1 MTHFFIFNNAS
12 RAANY
17 GVGTYIRQLSEGLS
31 ICPDTAVTFIDMYA
45 NVKEFAV
52 TTDEQGYRHYQIPA
66 APTGRESDT
75 YCRCQFYLLA
85 RHIHAD
91 ASDRLVFQ
99 FNYFHHFSLAAL
111 LKAHFPDCRIILTV
125 HYLNWCF
132 ELNGN
137 LSRLRTLISE
147 GYEPSDDTEQRII
160 AGVTDEQRFLHL
172 ADEVFVLS
180 RSTRSI
186 LTEDYKVNPDKLQLI
201 YNGGGD
207 SLSPR
212 PSEASTFRH
221 ILFMGRLDEIK
232 GLKYLISAF
241 EKIAPKHTD
250 ARLVIAGDGDFQPYL
265 SQSRSMQGRVS
276 FLGRVQGDEVQQ
288 VYRTAYIGVMPSFH
302 EQCSYTAIEMMRHGI
317 PLIGTDSTGLAEMLD
332 ATPQLRIH
340 IDEENFEEESFV
352 SQIADRLELLLSD
365 QSAYHK
371 FSQAVCRLFEE
382 RYRTSSMTQSIQD
395 ALHKSF
401 DRPSYILSTDY
412 LPHIDERMKRLVE
425 QRPDIDTDFFGLS
438 GIAVYLWWR
447 FCSLQEQA
455 GKEEQTATLRTV
467 LEQCMEWML
476 QAVEGTQ
483 LSSEM
488 TATLLNMQEKSFC
501 PAIAKSLSATCDS
514 TQQSAT
520 VEIPAEYRII
530 HNALNIC
537 NCKI

>member
-31 ICPDTAVTFIDMYA
+31 VCPDTAVTFIDMYA
-45 NVKEFAV
+45 DVKEFTV
-52 TTDEQGYRHYQIPA
+52 TTDEQGYSHYQIPA

-85 RHIHAD
+85 RHIHAG

-111 LKAHFPDCRIILTV
+111 LKAHFPDSRIILTV

-137 LSRLRTLISE
+137 LSRLRKLISE
-147 GYEPSDDTEQRII
+147 GDEPSDDTERRII
-160 AGVTDEQRFLHL
+160 AGFSDEQKFLHL

-186 LTEDYKVNPDKLQLI
+186 LTEDYKVNPDKLHLI

-207 SLSPR
+207 SLSTR

-276 FLGRVQGDEVQQ
+276 FLGRVQGDDVQQ
-288 VYRTAYIGVMPSFH
+288 VYRTTYIGVMPSFH

-332 ATPQLRIH
+332 ATPQFRIH

-365 QSAYHK
+365 QSTYRK
-371 FSQAVCRLFEE
+371 SSQAVCRLFKE

-412 LPHIDERMKRLVE
+412 LPHIDERMKQLVE
-425 QRPDIDTDFFGLS
+425 QRPDIDTDFFGLG
-438 GIAVYLWWR
+438 GIAIYLWWR
-447 FCSLQEQA
+447 FCRLQEQA
-455 GKEEQTATLRTV
+455 GKEEQTATFRTV
-467 LEQCMEWML
+467 LEQCAEWML

-488 TATLLNMQEKSFC
+488 AAILLDMQEKSFN
-501 PAIAKSLSATCDS
+501 PTITSRLLATCE

-520 VEIPAEYRII
+520 VGIPAECRII
-530 HNALNIC
+530 HNALNIY